1 MKAAKVTEKKQ
12 PQKEKRQENGVLAAK
27 EEHGEETASEREKA
41 GEGGPGSQGGARRR
55 NSLRKRKSRRRGS
68 WQPRRSTEKKQPQKE
83 KKQKRVL
90 AAKEEHRS
98 GCREEGAGRGLVPPS
113 TQVKS
118 SSNGHWV
125 KVSVTLTGASVRRWL
140 KGNGGRE
147 GREKDD
153 ATLSKRKEER
163 YSTVATGM
171 WKRGR
176 CV

>member
-12 PQKEKRQENGVLAAK
+12 PQKEKRQE
-27 EEHGEETASEREKA
+27 
-41 GEGGPGSQGGARRR
+41 
-55 NSLRKRKSRRRGS
+55 
-68 WQPRRSTEKKQPQKE
+68 
-83 KKQKRVL
+83 KRVL

-140 KGNGGRE
+140 KRNGGRE

-163 YSTVATGM
+163 YSTGATGM
-171 WKRGR
+171 WKRRR